1 LWQSTKGGA
10 GKGRKGKV
18 KAMDAEFKSS
28 ACLSYEVWL
37 EDYLSGDL
45 GSADAKKVDEHLE
58 SCAGCRAALDRASA
72 SARLL
77 RVLEP
82 ALDPGSGFARV
93 VMGRIRT
100 RQAPE
105 EKGLWEP
112 FISLAWRV
120 TATATLALAL
130 MVTYS
135 LTSKA
140 RSQQGMA
147 VARQT
152 ETGDIFSS
160 DAPNVPVSGDDVL
173 IMVAEANHG
182 NH

>member
-1 LWQSTKGGA
+1 
-10 GKGRKGKV
+10 
-18 KAMDAEFKSS
+18 MDAEFESG
-28 ACLSYEVWL
+28 ACLSYEARL

-45 GSADAKKVDEHLE
+45 GSADAKKVEEHLK
-58 SCAGCRAALDRASA
+58 SCAGCCAALDRASA

-77 RVLEP
+77 WVLEP
-82 ALDPGSGFARV
+82 TLDPGPGFARG
-93 VMGRIRT
+93 VMVRIRT
-100 RQAPE
+100 QQSPE

-112 FISLAWRV
+112 FISVAWRV
-120 TATATLALAL
+120 AATATLALAV

-135 LTSKA
+135 MTSKA
-140 RSQQGMA
+140 PSQQGMA

-152 ETGDIFSS
+152 ETRDIFSS
-160 DAPNVPVSGDDVL
+160 DPPNVPVSRDDVL

>member
-1 LWQSTKGGA
+1 
-10 GKGRKGKV
+10 
-18 KAMDAEFKSS
+18 MDAELEGS
-28 ACLSYEVWL
+28 ACLSYEARL

-45 GSADAKKVDEHLE
+45 GSADTKKVAEHLE

-82 ALDPGSGFARV
+82 TRDPGPHFARV
-93 VMGRIRT
+93 VMARIHT
-100 RQAPE
+100 RQAPA

-120 TATATLALAL
+120 AATAILALAV

-135 LTSKA
+135 MTSKA
-140 RSQQGMA
+140 PSQQGVA
-147 VARQT
+147 VARLT
-152 ETGDIFSS
+152 ETHDIFSS
-160 DAPNVPVSGDDVL
+160 DPPNVPMTRDDVL
-173 IMVAEANHG
+173 IMVAEPNHG
-182 NH
+182 NQ